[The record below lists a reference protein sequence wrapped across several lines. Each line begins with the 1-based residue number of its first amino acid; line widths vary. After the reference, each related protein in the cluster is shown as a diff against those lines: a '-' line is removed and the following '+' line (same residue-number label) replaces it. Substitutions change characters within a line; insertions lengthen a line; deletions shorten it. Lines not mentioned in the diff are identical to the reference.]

1 MDEGGSFAV
10 LLTDLSKALDCI
22 VRDFLIAKLEAYG
35 FCYKALKVMH
45 SYLTDKRHR
54 TKINNYFSNFIDLL
68 IGVPQGSILG
78 TLLFNIYIYD
88 LLFIIEEE
96 NVTSYADDTPPYS
109 NSDNVVTVLEDI
121 ETKGK
126 MV

>member
-22 VRDFLIAKLEAYG
+22 VHDFLIAKLEAYG

-45 SYLTDKRHR
+45 SYLTDKKHR

-78 TLLFNIYIYD
+78 
-88 LLFIIEEE
+88 IEEE
-96 NVTSYADDTPPYS
+96 NVTSYADDTSPYS
-109 NSDNVVTVLEDI
+109 NSDNVVTVLEEI